1 MRRLIVFQVGRE
13 SLGRNF
19 SVVLE
24 LGFLAS
30 SKKRADFTSLIL
42 FDLRVRS
49 GSAVG
54 SAVPLGLRSAVSAEE
69 VSRRET

>member
-1 MRRLIVFQVGRE
+1 MLRLIVFQVGRE

-24 LGFLAS
+24 LDFLAS
-30 SKKRADFTSLIL
+30 SKKRADFASLIL
-42 FDLRVRS
+42 FDLCVRS

-54 SAVPLGLRSAVSAEE
+54 SAVALGLRSAVSAEE